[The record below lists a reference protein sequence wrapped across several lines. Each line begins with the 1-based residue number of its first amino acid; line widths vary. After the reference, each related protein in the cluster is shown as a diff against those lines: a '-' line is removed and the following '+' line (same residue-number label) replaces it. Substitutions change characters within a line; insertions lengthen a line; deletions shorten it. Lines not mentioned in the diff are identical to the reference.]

1 MSWFKKEE
9 LLDRSTLLFSN
20 KALISVIVPLVLQ
33 QVFAVLVGTIDTMMV
48 AYTGEAA
55 VSGVSLVNTLDTLLV
70 IFFTAMVTGGSVVI
84 SQALGKKESQETHES
99 AKQLLYISTAIAIV
113 LAAVVVLL
121 RRPLLYL
128 LFGSVEVDVMHHAMG
143 YFFFVALSFP
153 ALAIIESA
161 GACFRSAGNTVISL
175 AVSLVA
181 NLLNVCG
188 NAIFI
193 MVFDMGGAGAGL
205 STLIA
210 RVVAAIISLVLVHQ
224 KKRVVHVEQL
234 LRYKPNPNVIRRIL
248 HIGVPNGLENTMF
261 QFGRL
266 LTQALIATMG
276 TSVIAANSVA
286 LSISNF
292 QYMTGTACSAA
303 MITVVG
309 RCIGAEEKRQA
320 TYYARKILAIN
331 YGLIWTVILGILL
344 FLRPLIGLYDL
355 SPESARLAQDLILF
369 HCIVAG
375 LIWPIGFMLPS
386 SFRAAGDVR
395 FTMVVSVASMW
406 LFRVAT
412 AYPLALDSVS
422 VFGLFTIPGFGMG
435 IMGVWTAMFIDWV
448 FRCSL
453 FFIRHASGRWLRAKQ
468 SV

>member
-1 MSWFKKEE
+1 MRGYRHKIPRDSILVVKERLIAYESPLKNGIKYCVFGKFGADLYAIIIRRTDGFVNPNFENEGDFRNMSWFKKEE

-248 HIGVPNGLENTMF
+248 HIGVPNGL
-261 QFGRL
+261 
-266 LTQALIATMG
+266 
-276 TSVIAANSVA
+276 V
-286 LSISNF
+286 SN
-292 QYMTGTACSAA
+292 
-303 MITVVG
+303 
-309 RCIGAEEKRQA
+309 
-320 TYYARKILAIN
+320 
-331 YGLIWTVILGILL
+331 L
-344 FLRPLIGLYDL
+344 F
-355 SPESARLAQDLILF
+355 
-369 HCIVAG
+369 
-375 LIWPIGFMLPS
+375 
-386 SFRAAGDVR
+386 
-395 FTMVVSVASMW
+395 
-406 LFRVAT
+406 
-412 AYPLALDSVS
+412 
-422 VFGLFTIPGFGMG
+422 
-435 IMGVWTAMFIDWV
+435 
-448 FRCSL
+448 
-453 FFIRHASGRWLRAKQ
+453 
-468 SV
+468 